1 MDSDLGG
8 KPRLLVTEDNY
19 RDVEDK
25 FGIKVDHLIR
35 LKNKA
40 DLENTILKKEV
51 HRLQE
56 ANTVLQRGQIMEDL
70 EIPSQEEAAVVK
82 RQVTEEEIS

>member
-1 MDSDLGG
+1 MDDIY
-8 KPRLLVTEDNY
+8 KPRILVTEENF

-40 DLENTILKKEV
+40 DIENTILKKEV
-51 HRLQE
+51 AKLQE
-56 ANTVLQRGQIMEDL
+56 LQLM
-70 EIPSQEEAAVVK
+70 A
-82 RQVTEEEIS
+82 